1 MTHNNIIASVRA
13 KQNLTYKQLA
23 NEIGMEE
30 GSLRSA
36 ASTGKIS
43 KQVEKSIEMYL
54 KIIHL
59 EKELEKAN
67 TIRQVLKDWLN

>member
-23 NEIGMEE
+23 SEIGVKE

-59 EKELEKAN
+59 EKELEKQ
-67 TIRQVLKDWLN
+67 IQ